1 MMIFALP
8 IFHELPYTQATCL
21 ITLQVLE
28 IIRFIVTWPF
38 HSKFRNLYRIFLEV
52 ILLLIFIIVMVTQHL
67 SALLMKNDPNNI
79 EDVVKWFNLLGWLGL
94 ILVLIFNFSVFIITF
109 IDMIRLCTKGDSV
122 VQMDEIRKEYYW

>member
-1 MMIFALP
+1 
-8 IFHELPYTQATCL
+8 
-21 ITLQVLE
+21 
-28 IIRFIVTWPF
+28 
-38 HSKFRNLYRIFLEV
+38 
-52 ILLLIFIIVMVTQHL
+52 MVTQHL

-109 IDMIRLCTKGDSV
+109 IDLIRLCTKGDSV